1 MNLLETMKQNK
12 LTKNR
17 VSEIT
22 GLSVPTVR
30 KYVNRPGLFPV
41 RNAKQI
47 AEELGMMHE
56 YALMEL
62 F

>member
-1 MNLLETMKQNK
+1 MNLLLKTMKQNK

-30 KYVNRPGLFPV
+30 KYVNKLTHSIFCKKRKA
-41 RNAKQI
+41 NS
-47 AEELGMMHE
+47 
-56 YALMEL
+56 
-62 F
+62 